1 MSPPF
6 WFFATCLAIATMNV
20 VASSDGKFHGQSAVQ
35 SQRLL
40 IGYIMAWWISWDS
53 RKSLPGFPSDWGFL
67 AAGVIFPVYWLT
79 TRGWRGFGWL
89 LLIGLGIAA
98 IFLAGEM
105 VSPAINFDTGR

>member
-1 MSPPF
+1 
-6 WFFATCLAIATMNV
+6 
-20 VASSDGKFHGQSAVQ
+20 
-35 SQRLL
+35 
-40 IGYIMAWWISWDS
+40 
-53 RKSLPGFPSDWGFL
+53 
-67 AAGVIFPVYWLT
+67 VIFPVYWLT